1 MEIDVGVI
9 YLILAFMLL
18 LISFFKDNQKTK
30 NALKVT
36 GKIALTVFP
45 VLFLIFVLMGVVE
58 VFISKDLIS
67 TWLGSGSGALSVLI
81 GEVVGC
87 FALVQPAAVF
97 PFAGYLHDS
106 GADYGAVLGFVMTAI
121 LIGVSTLPLELK
133 LFGSRFTV
141 VRNVLTFVCIF
152 FIGVLFMV
160 IL

>member
-1 MEIDVGVI
+1 MKLDIGMI
-9 YLILAFMLL
+9 YLILALIL
-18 LISFFKDNQKTK
+18 LIVSALKDMQKTK
-30 NALKVT
+30 KALKVT

-45 VLFLIFVLMGVVE
+45 VLFLIFILMGVVE
-58 VFISKDLIS
+58 AFISKEAIA

-87 FALVQPAAVF
+87 FALIQPAAVF

-106 GADYGAVLGFVMTAI
+106 GANYGAVLGFVMAAI

-133 LFGSRFTV
+133 LFGRRFTV